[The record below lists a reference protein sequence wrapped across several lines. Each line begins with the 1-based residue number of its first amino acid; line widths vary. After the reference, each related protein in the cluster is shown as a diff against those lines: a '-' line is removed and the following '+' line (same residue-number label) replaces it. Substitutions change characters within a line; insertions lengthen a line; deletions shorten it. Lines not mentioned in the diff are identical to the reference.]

1 MKIIE
6 DYDENNDE
14 FSEKILK
21 SIKRNKKDKTLIL
34 ARKLGKHCKREST
47 EKSRKNKT
55 NQKKYIY
62 KMIKD

>member
-55 NQKKYIY
+55 N
-62 KMIKD
+62 